1 MKTPIGR
8 LIADHRRHELRS
20 IGKEA
25 PVAAAVS
32 KMTECG
38 VGSLCI
44 IDEGRLIGI
53 FTERDLLARVVAVG
67 RDPERTRVEQVMTAD
82 PVCIAADATVG
93 EAMQLMDD
101 RDIRHLPV
109 VEGERLVGMVS
120 LRDLSDFVVLRQD
133 ELIERTVGAS
143 RVGFG

>member
-25 PVAAAVS
+25 PVSSAVAR
-32 KMTECG
+32 MTEHN

-44 IDEGRLIGI
+44 IDGERLIGI

-67 RDPERTRVEQVMTAD
+67 RDPERTLVEQVMTPD
-82 PVCIAADATVG
+82 PVCIAADATVA
-93 EAMQLMDD
+93 EALQLLDS

-109 VEGERLVGMVS
+109 VEDDRLIGMIS
-120 LRDLSDFVVLRQD
+120 LRDLSDFVLSRQD
-133 ELIERTVGAS
+133 TLIERTVGAS